1 MFDGILNR
9 DAPTDTDTDTLDVD
23 PKEVHET
30 ASILGESYP
39 ITETGY
45 DRVSNFR
52 TDSVKV
58 AADTETEGKVAGPDA
73 RKLFETARNRPRQA
87 LWIGYDNDPQE
98 GFVEG
103 GIPFENL
110 RRHIWLAG
118 VSGAGKTTEY
128 LNIETQL
135 AYGGHGF
142 VYFDPKGRDSRQL
155 LRMLP
160 EDRLDD
166 VIWIEPGGTGG
177 YDKEIGLNFLEL
189 PETNSEEQLEN
200 EVENRVDNLKAI
212 FETEGYINIE
222 TITESMGRAMLKS
235 DTDYSIIDL
244 YFILLNQQRREEF
257 AESVKDPYI
266 REFCYEIADMDDDTI
281 RPILKRIT
289 SWVQNAVIRRI
300 IARRES
306 TINFR
311 DIIDEDKIV
320 VVRTPT
326 TSNDIKKLITLGV
339 MRNIWSAAQRRSY
352 ETDDDPKPYFVICD
366 EFDDIA
372 SPSLDME
379 SMLARARSM
388 WLGVM
393 IACQYPDQLDEKTL
407 TPIKNNCDNLV
418 SFKANDGDDA
428 RILMKRFRGYD
439 ADDLI
444 ETDDY
449 EVWTKL
455 PIPDSGRHSP
465 PVKLN
470 TFAPY
475 PPLRDEDAIDEIIE
489 NSLERYGAEPLS
501 DAEIQ
506 RELKFGTLGEVTNP
520 EHIDPDNIPAKRL
533 IECVFVAAVNASGDD
548 DGTEAVSNEQVHE
561 EFERRTGVE
570 MTQAKFSSALEELYD
585 EKLEQVREGEAKVR
599 VSDAGYTKL
608 FQQDTGDAEN
618 AGGPE
623 HRYILREC
631 FKTFLKLGA
640 YAYLPSQGGEELPD
654 GVADL
659 PINPLAEAETDAEY
673 QDLKATC
680 KEEYGPLY
688 ELSDGKDIA
697 IEAETTTLK
706 KPKQTLT
713 NLRKAVEQGKK
724 CVFACK
730 DGSYDPNDFADEDD
744 IPSHKSLFEY
754 WGRRGENVVFDT
766 SGRGASVTTDYSELT
781 FVSETIE
788 ATESGDDDDEDDE
801 DELAPGRIFYNRGRE
816 LYIEPDVG
824 ALRRKASK
832 SMQWRE
838 RSTGEAATDTE
849 IVMEEKTSNG
859 SIRAR
864 FESPEAI
871 FEAEREDFPAYYEKT
886 DEGYEVSANGTQG
899 VYDTKGAMRE
909 DFKVIREPFIP
920 EREFVDS
927 SGNTRLPTEDDF
939 VFIIYPDDNND
950 EYDAPMIYE
959 HGEVRPL
966 VFDESN
972 GKGDGET
979 SGETVTS
986 TDEEA
991 ALTEDEASSQQVTE
1005 SDGHGS
1011 ESADDGQAE
1020 STDAPTQCPDCE
1032 ECGRWSADGRN
1043 GELVCE
1049 NCGYMPEKQVRDE
1062 IRRKRDG
1069 QQEST
1074 DDEQGE
1080 SSTDEDSDSDD
1091 DTNHDDGFSF

>member
-1 MFDGILNR
+1 MSMFDGILNR
-9 DAPTDTDTDTLDVD
+9 DAPTDTDADTPDVD
-23 PKEVHET
+23 PEEIHET
-30 ASILGESYP
+30 ASILGEQYP
-39 ITETGY
+39 ITETSY

-52 TDSVKV
+52 SDSVKV
-58 AADTETEGKVAGPDA
+58 TADTETEGLVAGSDV

-110 RRHIWLAG
+110 RRHIWIAG

-177 YDKEIGLNFLEL
+177 YDKEIGINFLEL
-189 PETNSEEQLEN
+189 PETNSEEQREN

-257 AESVKDPYI
+257 AETVEDPYI

-300 IARRES
+300 IACRES

-311 DIIDEDKIV
+311 EIIEEDKIV

-489 NSLERYGAEPLS
+489 DSLDRYGAEPLS

-520 EHIDPDNIPAKRL
+520 EHIDPDNIPPKRL
-533 IECVFVAAVNASGDD
+533 IECVFVAAVNASDDD
-548 DGTEAVSNEQVHE
+548 DGTEAISNEQVHE

-585 EKLEQVREGEAKVR
+585 EELEQVREGEAKVR

-631 FKTFLKLGA
+631 FKTFLGLGA

-673 QDLKATC
+673 QQLKATC

-688 ELSDGKDIA
+688 KLSDGKDIA

-730 DGSYDPNDFADEDD
+730 DGSYDESDFDDPNDV
-744 IPSHKSLFEY
+744 PHHTSLFQY
-754 WGRRGENVVFDT
+754 WGRRGENVIFDT

-781 FVSETIE
+781 FVSETIK
-788 ATESGDDDDEDDE
+788 ATPDEDDDEDDE

-864 FESPEAI
+864 FESAEAI
-871 FEAEREDFPAYYEKT
+871 FDADREDFPAYYEKT
-886 DEGYEVSANGTQG
+886 DEGYEVYANGAQG
-899 VYDTKGAMRE
+899 VYDTKDAMTN

-920 EREFVDS
+920 KREFVDS

-950 EYDAPMIYE
+950 EYDEPMIYE
-959 HGEVRPL
+959 HGEIHPL
-966 VFDESN
+966 VSDDNTNDTGS
-972 GKGDGET
+972 T
-979 SGETVTS
+979 SATKS
-986 TDEEA
+986 TDTDEN
-991 ALTEDEASSQQVTE
+991 EDGHEDGAEDKGTSQQTAKNTG
-1005 SDGHGS
+1005 SSS
-1011 ESADDGQAE
+1011 ESASDEQVE
-1020 STDAPTQCPDCE
+1020 STEADQQSQTADECRPSDDADAT
-1032 ECGRWSADGRN
+1032 ADSDPSDDAAEHN
-1043 GELVCE
+1043 
-1049 NCGYMPEKQVRDE
+1049 DS
-1062 IRRKRDG
+1062 
-1069 QQEST
+1069 ES
-1074 DDEQGE
+1074 EQGTE
-1080 SSTDEDSDSDD
+1080 NSEEVAAENDD
-1091 DTNHDDGFSF
+1091 YRKYDLR